1 METGELQPKSIEQAK
16 EILPDL
22 PFTYQR
28 EQKPEEAQYREWRV
42 SPVVFE
48 GQDNLPRTDEEI
60 IEFVKR
66 EHESKQWFTDGYWR
80 KKGVPAE
87 QLEFAINGRSI
98 TVYNFNAEKP
108 FSDDHIA
115 RAGKVFQELATRFP
129 DVLDK
134 IRWVLVDDV
143 QPPSLLADDE
153 RYPTNGT
160 AMREHR
166 AFRFMPRGV
175 ETIPHRISSA
185 SNFEGTFIHE
195 LGHLIQSQ
203 FEDEWRKKFQWA
215 YCFDNEEEWEI
226 RKAPNGESRW
236 FNKATSEMS
245 PQGQYPLQ
253 PDQCITT
260 YARQNIGEDICES
273 LVAYIYEP
281 DRLQEVSPEKYAIL
295 QSHDAKQKER
305 ADVSSQRVAKT
316 EIRLPEIK
324 PETIRYYIEEPE
336 AKT

>member
-1 METGELQPKSIEQAK
+1 MEIGEPQPKPIEQAK
-16 EILPDL
+16 EILPEL

-28 EQKPEEAQYREWRV
+28 VQKPEEAQYREWRV
-42 SPVVFE
+42 SPVRVE
-48 GQDNLPRTDEEI
+48 GQDNPPRTDEEI

-66 EHESKQWFTDGYWR
+66 EHEAKQWFTSEYWR
-80 KKGVPAE
+80 RKDNPAE
-87 QLEFAINGRSI
+87 QIDFTINGKPI

-115 RAGKVFQELATRFP
+115 RAGKVFQKLAASFP

-134 IRWVLVDDV
+134 IRWVLLDDV

-166 AFRFMPRGV
+166 VFRFMPRGM
-175 ETIPHRISSA
+175 ETIPHRIQSA

-203 FEDEWRKKFQWA
+203 FEDEWREKFKWA
-215 YCFDNEEEWEI
+215 YCSDNEEEWEI
-226 RKAPNGESRW
+226 RKAPNGENRW
-236 FNKATSEMS
+236 FHKKTGEMS

-253 PDQCITT
+253 PDQCITY
-260 YARQNIGEDICES
+260 YARQNMGEDICDS

-281 DRLQEVSPEKYAIL
+281 DKLKEIAPEKYDIL
-295 QSHDAKQKER
+295 QSYDAKQKDKP
-305 ADVSSQRVAKT
+305 DVSSQRVAKT

-324 PETIRYYIEEPE
+324 PETVSYYIEEPE
-336 AKT
+336 VKT

>member
-1 METGELQPKSIEQAK
+1 MEVGEPQPKLIEQAR
-16 EILPDL
+16 EILPEL
-22 PFTYQR
+22 PLTYQR
-28 EQKPEEAQYREWRV
+28 VQKPDDAQYREWRV
-42 SPVVFE
+42 SPVRFE
-48 GQDNLPRTDEEI
+48 GQENPPRTDEEI

-66 EHESKQWFTDGYWR
+66 EHEAKQWFTSEYWR

-87 QLEFAINGRSI
+87 QIEFAINGRSI

-108 FSDDHIA
+108 FSDDHVA
-115 RAGKVFQELATRFP
+115 RSRKVFQELAARFP

-160 AMREHR
+160 AMRKHR
-166 AFRFMPRGV
+166 AFRFMPRGM
-175 ETIPHRISSA
+175 ETIPHRIPSA

-195 LGHLIQSQ
+195 LGHLIQAQ
-203 FEDEWRKKFQWA
+203 FEDEWREKFQWA
-215 YCFDNEEEWEI
+215 YCSDNEEEWEI

-236 FNKATSEMS
+236 FNRTTGEMS

-260 YARQNIGEDICES
+260 YARQNMGEDICDS

-281 DRLQEVSPEKYAIL
+281 ERLREAAPGKYAIL
-295 QSHDAKQKER
+295 ESHDRKQKER
-305 ADVSSQRVAKT
+305 SEASTQRVAKT
-316 EIRLPEIK
+316 EISLPEIK
-324 PETIRYYIEEPE
+324 PDTIRYYIEEPE
-336 AKT
+336 EKI

>member
-1 METGELQPKSIEQAK
+1 MEAGEPQPKSIEQAK

-28 EQKPEEAQYREWRV
+28 EQKPEGAQYREWRV
-42 SPVVFE
+42 SPVRFE
-48 GQDNLPRTDEEI
+48 GQDNPPRTDEEI

-66 EHESKQWFTDGYWR
+66 EHEAKQWFTSEYWR
-80 KKGVPAE
+80 RKGNPAE
-87 QLEFAINGRSI
+87 QIDFTINGRSI

-115 RAGKVFQELATRFP
+115 RAGKVFQELAASFP

-134 IRWVLVDDV
+134 IRWVLLDDV

-166 AFRFMPRGV
+166 AFRFMPRGM
-175 ETIPHRISSA
+175 ETIPHRIQSA

-203 FEDEWRKKFQWA
+203 FEDEWREKFKWA
-215 YCFDNEEEWEI
+215 YCSDNEEEWEI
-226 RKAPNGESRW
+226 RKAPNGENRW
-236 FNKATSEMS
+236 FHKKTGEMS

-253 PDQCITT
+253 PDQCIT
-260 YARQNIGEDICES
+260 YCARQNMGEDICDS
-273 LVAYIYEP
+273 LVAYIYDP
-281 DRLQEVSPEKYAIL
+281 DKLKEVAPDKFAIFE
-295 QSHDAKQKER
+295 SHDAKQET
-305 ADVSSQRVAKT
+305 SPQISLQRVPKSD
-316 EIRLPEIK
+316 IRLPEIK
-324 PETIRYYIEEPE
+324 AETVRFLIEEPE
-336 AKT
+336 NK